1 MAAAELSRGWSAPLA
16 YLSRPRYVQAMATI
30 TQTGMRTISPS
41 GKTIRI
47 VDEMPGGWTVKYRF
61 VREAGTYSLA
71 EIHVKPSGRMPPGGL
86 ASRVWRGLAP
96 LAALDAFEAERR
108 RAEDWANEQ
117 ARWEEASGLAD
128 ESTRARRDA
137 SSEFFE
143 KMRRS
148 TGSMKATRARPGR
161 RPRPDAIHAAAAERY
176 IDLIAT
182 GRPIVELAREL
193 GLEPAGAAD
202 VIREARRKGL
212 LTSPA
217 SPGKAGGILTPKAR
231 RILKGVAKRD
241 GQQTQA

>member
-47 VDEMPGGWTVKYRF
+47 VDEMPGGWTVKDRF

-71 EIHVKPSGRMPPGGL
+71 ENPTSSLPGGCL
-86 ASRVWRGLAP
+86 PVAWRLVFGEGLLPSQLWTP
-96 LAALDAFEAERR
+96 LRLSGGVRR
-108 RAEDWANEQ
+108 TGPTNKRGGRKPADWQNEP
-117 ARWEEASGLAD
+117 
-128 ESTRARRDA
+128 TRARRDA

-148 TGSMKATRARPGR
+148 TGSMKETRARPGR

-212 LTSPA
+212 SYI
-217 SPGKAGGILTPKAR
+217 S
-231 RILKGVAKRD
+231 
-241 GQQTQA
+241 GQPR